1 MSNEVKI
8 GEQFQGEIINI
19 ANYGA
24 FVKLKNKREGLIH
37 ISKIAK
43 EYVKNVKDYLKKG
56 DLVTVEVVEEKKDGK
71 LDLKLLEKIQNKKEK
86 VKPKKYFDASTSW
99 GSDEHRRRRSEG
111 LRSFDDKMKAFL
123 KESDEKL
130 SDIKKNIEAKRT

>member
-1 MSNEVKI
+1 MVTEVKA
-8 GEQFQGEIINI
+8 GEVLQGEIINI

-24 FVKLKNKREGLIH
+24 FVKLENKREGLIH

-56 DLVTVEVVEEKKDGK
+56 DTVRVEVVEEKKDGK
-71 LDLKLLEKIQNKKEK
+71 LDLKLLEKLKVKKEK
-86 VKPKKYFDASTSW
+86 AKPRNYFDVNKSW
-99 GSDEHRRRRSEG
+99 NNSNDYFRRDDSK
-111 LRSFDDKMKAFL
+111 SFDEKMRFFM

-130 SDIKKNIEAKRT
+130 SEIKKNIEAKRT